1 MSYYAHFELSIIYG
15 DKNLLEDTTFQ
26 ALFEQVTTYE
36 VSDVNYDSIGWYNYG
51 ADMIKI
57 SLAYPTTVFEL
68 YGDGEDSDDYW
79 RAVFVNGKC
88 EQVTATL
95 EYPPIDIK
103 SIANI
108 GETHPEIFI

>member
-1 MSYYAHFELSIIYG
+1 MGYYTYFSLDIIHG
-15 DKNLLEDTTFQ
+15 DKSILDTEEFHEYFERVTSYDYSDLE
-26 ALFEQVTTYE
+26 YE
-36 VSDVNYDSIGWYNYG
+36 SIKWNNHE
-51 ADMIKI
+51 ADMTKI

-79 RAVFVNGKC
+79 RQVFVNGHSKTSIA
-88 EQVTATL
+88 ELV
-95 EYPPIDIK
+95 YPPIDIK